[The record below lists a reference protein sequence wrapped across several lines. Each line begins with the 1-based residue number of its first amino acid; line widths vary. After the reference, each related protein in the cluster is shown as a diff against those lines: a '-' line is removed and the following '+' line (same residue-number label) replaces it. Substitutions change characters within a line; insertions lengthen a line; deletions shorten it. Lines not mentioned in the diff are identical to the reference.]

1 MITIRL
7 KTAIAVIVPGF
18 CLSIGIAGVLQ
29 GILVDRLT
37 HCRTRCLCLCCCCC
51 IRCLSLCGG
60 SRILCLYLCGGC
72 FAGCLC
78 CFHPTLGSGS
88 YWVLLYSLPSLRF
101 GWF

>member
-37 HCRTRCLCLCCCCC
+37 HCRTRCLCLCGCYC
-51 IRCLSLCGG
+51 IR
-60 SRILCLYLCGGC
+60 
-72 FAGCLC
+72 CLC
-78 CFHPTLGSGS
+78 CFHPTLGSG
-88 YWVLLYSLPSLRF
+88 LYCCRRIACECLGCACQICSCLCCFCGLYCSRSPSQ
-101 GWF
+101 

>member
-37 HCRTRCLCLCCCCC
+37 HCRTRCLCLCGCYC
-51 IRCLSLCGG
+51 IRCLSLCCG
-60 SRILCLYLCGGC
+60 SGILCLYLCRRIACECLGC
-72 FAGCLC
+72 ACQICSCLC
-78 CFHPTLGSGS
+78 CFCG
-88 YWVLLYSLPSLRF
+88 LYCSRSPSQ
-101 GWF
+101 